1 MDEIGVIL
9 NYPLVKCWMKCHEQK
24 RLPANTQSRSGCLLA
39 GVIDWMTEQVW
50 CQPIERGTTECLIRY
65 FEWLFLEIY
74 PDDTLVLVMDND
86 TSHHSKAMKSFL
98 SLFEHRVIVIWL
110 PTYSPDMNLIERFW
124 KHLKQ
129 RVTANRLFADVPKMI
144 QAIHTELVHQNCS
157 DYEFRF
163 SFSKNLS

>member
-1 MDEIGVIL
+1 MDESGFSL
-9 NYPLVKCWMKCHEQK
+9 NYPLIKCWMKCHDQK
-24 RLPANTQSRSGCLLA
+24 QLPANTQRRSGCLLA
-39 GVIDWMTEQVW
+39 GVIDWMTQQVW
-50 CQPIERGTTECLIRY
+50 CQPIANGTTECLIRY

-74 PDDTLVLVMDND
+74 PDDPLVLIMDND
-86 TSHHSKAMKSFL
+86 SSHHSKSMSAFL

-129 RVTANRLFADVPKMI
+129 RVTANHLFENVQAMI
-144 QAIHTELVHQNCS
+144 QAIQTELVHQNCS

-163 SFSKNLS
+163 SFSKN